1 LLSLSRATLG
11 QYYFLKDA
19 EAIPAAFADCL
30 GGLVSVVA
38 QNATLEL
45 RPTGGRHACASLGQ
59 LLGDAYASTA
69 AEDGSLTVRLGDL
82 FSEDE
87 KDVLLKIELPAMPA
101 GEAAMTQDTP
111 TATETAAADVEGW
124 TLVDVAEVK
133 GGEAGGV
140 EGKPAASGAEG
151 KPTTD
156 APVALRATLRFF
168 SVLSKRFEE
177 VHTQLSIPRLEDARA
192 AVANHAVDEQANR
205 TAVATAI
212 KQATL
217 VADRGDVGQGRS
229 LLHAAIGALSSSPSA
244 ASPVTQA
251 LSADVYRL
259 AADYEHL
266 GSYRSVGSK
275 RSKMSAMSHSY
286 QRSTHDEEMPSHYSA
301 GRESKGSMKRGW
313 TCPN

>member
-1 LLSLSRATLG
+1 
-11 QYYFLKDA
+11 
-19 EAIPAAFADCL
+19 
-30 GGLVSVVA
+30 
-38 QNATLEL
+38 
-45 RPTGGRHACASLGQ
+45 
-59 LLGDAYASTA
+59 
-69 AEDGSLTVRLGDL
+69 
-82 FSEDE
+82 
-87 KDVLLKIELPAMPA
+87 
-101 GEAAMTQDTP
+101 
-111 TATETAAADVEGW
+111 
-124 TLVDVAEVK
+124 
-133 GGEAGGV
+133 V

-151 KPTTD
+151 K
-156 APVALRATLRFF
+156 PVALRATLRFF

-177 VHTQLSIPRLEDARA
+177 VHTQLPIPRLEDAGA
-192 AVANHAVDEQANR
+192 AVANPAVDEQVNR